1 MERRTY
7 IALFLIGLLAPGL
20 VLAGTTLILGAET
33 ASGTI
38 PVGAPD
44 GPTVSVTGVSS
55 EMELSEF
62 TPNSS
67 TVQVTSDAGNGTFYS
82 GGNTAATV
90 DNMEGTWTN
99 TSGLNVT
106 GASLYINPSDKQAAN
121 VSGDTDTFDF
131 RDSYGVDDTTTDFAY
146 SGTSGTTTVTLRGVP
161 ASTTI
166 GATDQN
172 GNLLD
177 VSTSNSNGHITFT
190 GMPNSQHY
198 VALNTG
204 ESASL
209 SNPSPTGDLAN
220 EPSQISFN
228 LTDSDFPD
236 GDTVDVTIRLDGS
249 VLDTQTITANQ
260 TVTASI
266 PQSGQ
271 NGGSHTW
278 SVRTN
283 DTYGETSVL
292 NASYNV
298 PDQLTFYN
306 ETNTSE
312 IVYSPVEITVNFI
325 GDDAVYERS
334 TTNGTINMTS
344 LPVNENF
351 IVEVSPSQTYVG
363 RTVYIESIYQQQ
375 SVYLLNQNASSV
387 ESRFVLEDN
396 TGEFTQES
404 VLFIQRAVNVSGSV
418 EYQTIHADEFGVE
431 GVTATLEEGVRYRIK
446 IQSVDGTEQ
455 TIGPYRADTSETVTV
470 RPQSPTI
477 PVGEDDGDGWSANA
491 AIDNDTIEYTFS
503 DPSGET
509 DLIVYAHER
518 GNRSNTLDANRSYFD
533 VGNVSGTFSLT
544 ANETGTE
551 WVVHFVQTRDSETT
565 DYTITVGNR
574 PDVVPGFSDEWR
586 LIIGIGVLFI
596 SAGVFSLLNAKV
608 GVTVIAIEGGLLWW
622 LGWLEGATSGAGVVL
637 ALFVAVIVNLYTNR

>member
-1 MERRTY
+1 MERHTY
-7 IALFLIGLLAPGL
+7 IALFLIGLIAPGL
-20 VLAGTTLILGAET
+20 VLAGTTLILDAEP

-38 PVGAPD
+38 PIGAPD
-44 GPTVSVTGVSS
+44 GPTVTVTGVSS

-67 TVQVTSDAGNGTFYS
+67 AVQVTSDAGNGTFYS
-82 GGNTAATV
+82 GGNTAVTV

-99 TSGLNVT
+99 LSALNVT
-106 GASLYINPSDKQAAN
+106 GSSLYINPSDKAAAN
-121 VSGDTDTFDF
+121 VSGDADTFDF
-131 RDSYGVDDTTTDFAY
+131 RDSFGVDDTTTDFAY
-146 SGTSGTTTVTLRGVP
+146 SGTTGTTSVTLRGVP

-166 GATDQN
+166 GASDQN
-172 GNLLD
+172 GDLLD
-177 VSTSNSNGHITFT
+177 VSTSNSNGVVTFS
-190 GMPNSQHY
+190 GMANSQHY
-198 VALNTG
+198 VTLNTG
-204 ESASL
+204 ASASL
-209 SNPSPTGDLAN
+209 SNPTPTGDLAN
-220 EPSQISFN
+220 EPSQISFQLN
-228 LTDSDFPD
+228 DTDFPD
-236 GDTVDVTIRLDGS
+236 GDSVDVTIRLDGS
-249 VLDTQTITANQ
+249 VLNTQTITANQ

-271 NGGSHTW
+271 NGGAHTW
-278 SVRTN
+278 SVHTN
-283 DTYGETSVL
+283 DSYGETSVL

-312 IVYSPVEITVNFI
+312 IVDSPVEITVNFI
-325 GDDAVYERS
+325 GDNAVYERS
-334 TTNGTINMTS
+334 TTNGTINMTG

-375 SVYLLNQNASSV
+375 SVYLLNQNATSV
-387 ESRFVLEDN
+387 QSRFVLEDN

-446 IQSVDGTEQ
+446 IQSADGTEQ

-477 PVGEDDGDGWSANA
+477 PVGGDTGEGWSANA

-503 DPSGET
+503 DQSGDT

-518 GNRSNTLDANRSYFD
+518 GNKSNTLDANRSYFD

-544 ANETGTE
+544 VNQTGTE
-551 WVVHFVQTRDSETT
+551 WVVHFVQTRDTETT
-565 DYTITVGNR
+565 DYTVTVGNR

-608 GVTVIAIEGGLLWW
+608 GVTVIAIEGGVLWW